1 MEPIHKH
8 PHAWRER
15 KKDREKASQ
24 ALKILIGVIYPL
36 IIATRPDKSRGQ
48 LGFQAIS
55 WPNEELLKL
64 LFTVMTFVTMSFL
77 ARL

>member
-1 MEPIHKH
+1 MLLSCENTLQTPTRKG
-8 PHAWRER
+8 EKR

-48 LGFQAIS
+48 LGFKAIS
-55 WPNEELLKL
+55 
-64 LFTVMTFVTMSFL
+64 
-77 ARL
+77 